1 MTDLPDL
8 ELDKASAAASLSP
21 AARAVHRWV
30 LTVFAETG
38 RAPSRTDLER
48 AAREH
53 TADAGVDRDAVVAEL
68 TGRDVLAV
76 DERGEIRAAYPFS
89 PVPTR
94 HTVTWDAGP
103 TVYAMCAI
111 DALGM
116 SAMLGIPVTITSA
129 EPDTERT
136 VTVNVDHDTARW
148 EPTTAVIFAGHTD
161 GDTACC
167 PSVDRTCGHINFFT
181 TTDAAHA
188 WAANNPSIT
197 GAVRD
202 RHQALATG
210 IAEFGALIRAGSSA
224 TLSRPLIGS

>member
-30 LTVFAETG
+30 QTVFAETG

-53 TADAGVDRDAVVAEL
+53 TADAGVDPDAVVAEL

-94 HTVTWDAGP
+94 HKVTWEAGP

-116 SAMLGIPVTITSA
+116 SAMLGLPVTITSA

-136 VTVNVDHDTARW
+136 VTVTVDHDTARW

-181 TTDAAHA
+181 TADAAHA
-188 WAANNPSIT
+188 WAANNPRIT
-197 GAVRD
+197 GAVLD

-210 IAEFGALIRAGSSA
+210 IAEFGALIRAGNSA
-224 TLSRPLIGS
+224 TPHDR